1 MYNCFGAWCAEH
13 GYLTFIPEYTPIPET
28 NLFGQIGDILKAFEA
43 IDRLADNYD
52 GDKSKMY
59 LVGDG
64 AGAALACLT
73 YALIWHPVSMRHLD
87 DELPFNIPQN
97 AKFSF
102 RAMCLQNGIFTLTD
116 GKTAAITPYLMEK
129 DWKKTSYAPYVS
141 PKTSVASHLSGDLFV
156 AIPGVSCIATF
167 KDLLQVCKKN
177 GICLVEAFDMDGKL
191 LPKEVEKGQE
201 GNHITVESA
210 REK

>member
-1 MYNCFGAWCAEH
+1 MPKVNRNKQHTDFSLLLSE
-13 GYLTFIPEYTPIPET
+13 LQE
-28 NLFGQIGDILKAFEA
+28 K
-43 IDRLADNYD
+43 
-52 GDKSKMY
+52 DKDT
-59 LVGDG
+59 G
-64 AGAALACLT
+64 
-73 YALIWHPVSMRHLD
+73 
-87 DELPFNIPQN
+87 N
-97 AKFSF
+97 A
-102 RAMCLQNGIFTLTD
+102 TLTSST
-116 GKTAAITPYLMEK
+116 KA
-129 DWKKTSYAPYVS
+129 
-141 PKTSVASHLSGDLFV
+141 SVASHLSGDLFV

>member
-1 MYNCFGAWCAEH
+1 MAHKKIIDSVKKQGQVTIKDLDEFLRFVIYE
-13 GYLTFIPEYTPIPET
+13 YDMRTFDANYIS
-28 NLFGQIGDILKAFEA
+28 IL
-43 IDRLADNYD
+43 
-52 GDKSKMY
+52 
-59 LVGDG
+59 
-64 AGAALACLT
+64 
-73 YALIWHPVSMRHLD
+73 
-87 DELPFNIPQN
+87 
-97 AKFSF
+97 
-102 RAMCLQNGIFTLTD
+102 
-116 GKTAAITPYLMEK
+116 
-129 DWKKTSYAPYVS
+129 
-141 PKTSVASHLSGDLFV
+141 TSVASHLSGDLFV